1 MSLRAGPLLT
11 RAVVILGSITIAA
24 GALAQARVPQG
35 ADSGA
40 SRVLE
45 IDRVLGGASI
55 QRDGRTVAM
64 QPGFLLFSGERMTI
78 LPRARVDLRLLR
90 YGDIAAMASGDRPAT
105 LTFEKLPFS
114 SWAVDLATNIRLESG
129 VLRVRWARSGD
140 VDEWPMAVLVD
151 RWRTQLSNGEFL
163 FRRDASG
170 MVTCSVAG
178 KVDMVDDDAK
188 VREHLKPGRCL
199 KFNRNGT
206 TDRTELAIADWPEL
220 GVVLLRDDIA
230 SPAPPDRSLAM
241 KSRSEASEPVVPA
254 PPPAPVRHTPPP
266 IPPQVP
272 LSVAEESVRAPRTE
286 AQPESPPIAAPP
298 KREAVAMIPPPP
310 ADAIPTS
317 PPPISQ
323 RPLENEVPPPPAANA
338 APPESGA
345 APGAAPQQA
354 SAGAAAAVTNPDGT
368 SGSGPEWIVN
378 VMTVNDIEE
387 ARQHVA
393 TLTSA
398 GYPATLRKEVVR
410 GRASYRVI
418 ISGIS
423 NEQGARRTAQLLST
437 KMGYTTAW
445 PLQKR

>member
-1 MSLRAGPLLT
+1 M
-11 RAVVILGSITIAA
+11 RAVVILGSIVTAA

-35 ADSGA
+35 ADPGA

-55 QRDGRTVAM
+55 QRDGRVVAM

-78 LPRARVDLRLLR
+78 LPRSRVDLRLLR
-90 YGDIAAMASGDRPAT
+90 YGDIAAMAGSDSAT
-105 LTFEKLPFS
+105 LVFEKLPFS
-114 SWAVDLATNIRLESG
+114 SWAVDLATNIRLERG

-151 RWRTQLSNGEFL
+151 RWKTQLSNGEFL

-178 KVDMVDDDAK
+178 KVDLVDDNAK
-188 VREHLKPGRCL
+188 VREHLKPGHCL

-206 TDRTELAIADWPEL
+206 TDRTELAIAEWPEL

-241 KSRSEASEPVVPA
+241 KSKSEDSAPVVA
-254 PPPAPVRHTPPP
+254 APPP

-272 LSVAEESVRAPRTE
+272 LSVAEESVRQSTAAEAKAEPRAPE
-286 AQPESPPIAAPP
+286 PAAQ
-298 KREAVAMIPPPP
+298 AVAPAPTPPPV
-310 ADAIPTS
+310 
-317 PPPISQ
+317 SQ
-323 RPLENEVPPPPAANA
+323 RPLESEIPPQPPAANPPA
-338 APPESGA
+338 GGAPP
-345 APGAAPQQA
+345 PPQQA
-354 SAGAAAAVTNPDGT
+354 NAAPVAAPINPDGT

-378 VMTVNDIEE
+378 VTTVTDIEE
-387 ARQHVA
+387 ARQHIA

-398 GYPATLRKEVVR
+398 GYPATLRKEIVR
-410 GRASYRVI
+410 GRASYRVVI
-418 ISGIS
+418 EGIS
-423 NEQGARRTAQLLST
+423 NEQGAHRTAQLLAT